1 MSIINEILSLL
12 PASENDAMPSPALFN
27 LCKGAVDLKEV
38 STVLSVL
45 YSSGKISRKECTT
58 GRAKFAYW
66 NQPSTQPNQPENTQP
81 KNFLQT
87 PKIEQDNGEWD
98 EKRADIVGQ
107 NGNDGHHYPR
117 RLNDV
122 TPQEWDEA
130 YRKHL
135 DTIEAK
141 LDEPA
146 PPKEEPKP
154 TPSTIKISLKREEIY
169 TLTLNNVELKGMQK
183 ESEWEGLIKL
193 KNATGSVILVS
204 DATHLPPFEGTAFKW
219 MEASE
224 INYQIIKASPKII
237 ELLKA

>member
-12 PASENDAMPSPALFN
+12 PAAENDAIASNELFK
-27 LCKGAVDLKEV
+27 LCKGAANLEEV
-38 STVLSVL
+38 SNSLGHL
-45 YSSGKISRKECTT
+45 FRNGKISRKETTT

-66 NQPSTQPNQPENTQP
+66 NQPSAQTVQPENTQP
-81 KNFLQT
+81 KNFLET
-87 PKIEQDNGEWD
+87 PKIEADTAEWD
-98 EKRADIVGQ
+98 EKRTDIVGQ

-117 RLNDV
+117 RLNDA

-135 DTIEAK
+135 DSIEAK
-141 LDEPA
+141 LDEPPA
-146 PPKEEPKP
+146 PKEEPKP

-224 INYQIIKASPKII
+224 INYQIIKASPQII